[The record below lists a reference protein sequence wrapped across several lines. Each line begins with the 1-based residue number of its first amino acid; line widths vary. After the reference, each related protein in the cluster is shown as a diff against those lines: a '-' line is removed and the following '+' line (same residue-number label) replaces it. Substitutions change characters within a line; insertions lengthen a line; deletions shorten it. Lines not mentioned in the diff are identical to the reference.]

1 MNKEN
6 IIKDSKTFS
15 EIISKKKS
23 VKNIYF
29 SIYYQKTEK
38 TLFGITVPKKIGK
51 AYQRN
56 KIKRQIKNI
65 IITNKFN
72 IQKGNSYVIII
83 NEAAKNL
90 EYNSLKEELLKL
102 IKKVRN

>member
-56 KIKRQIKNI
+56 KIKRQLKNI
-65 IITNKFN
+65 IMTNKFN

-83 NEAAKNL
+83 KEAAKNL
-90 EYNSLKEELLKL
+90 EYNSLKEELLQL